1 LRQFGRRVTFYRPPI
16 SYRQLEEMMAEHG
29 VEVDHATLNRWV
41 VEYVPLLE
49 REFQTRKLPKGDVR
63 PARQFYSLAG

>member
-1 LRQFGRRVTFYRPPI
+1 
-16 SYRQLEEMMAEHG
+16 MAEHG

-63 PARQFYSLAG
+63 PARQFNSLAG